1 MATSD
6 LRQRCLDRLAALD
19 LPYGFN
25 SGHLLG
31 AISKLRGK
39 PVEVKSIDTMELRG
53 QTCGWRVE
61 LRDKEVIVF
70 AAGTS
75 KMHQYHILAH
85 EVGHILCDH
94 PGLNGDDV
102 PPDVLQAMGIEPA
115 AVLRVSG
122 RCGHSPKDEQE
133 AEVLG
138 TLLRQRMYRET
149 LLPAEQPT
157 GSDARWKAA
166 FTRPIKER
174 RT

>member
-1 MATSD
+1 MASSD

-25 SGHLLG
+25 SRHLLD
-31 AISKLRGK
+31 AVSRLRGK
-39 PVEVKSIDTMELRG
+39 PVEVKSIDTLPLRG

-61 LRDKEVIVF
+61 LHDKEVIVF

-94 PGLNGDDV
+94 PGLSGDEV
-102 PPDVLQAMGIEPA
+102 PPDVLLAVGIEPHG
-115 AVLRVSG
+115 VLRVSG
-122 RCGHSPKDEQE
+122 RCGHSPEDETE
-133 AEVLG
+133 AEMLG

-149 LLPAEQPT
+149 LLPPEEPT
-157 GSDARWKAA
+157 GPDARWKAA